1 MFVFTYFLGLFY
13 FISLGVL
20 HACVYVCITNFLGQL
35 RRWSMTWLIKYVDND
50 DDYMGTMVLEKKLGI
65 CYVIMLIEKESMWES
80 RFNHDLFGKIWALKR
95 LKNAYQSI
103 LFMCVRIFHDV
114 DSLELASDLLESTLM
129 YTIV

>member
-1 MFVFTYFLGLFY
+1 
-13 FISLGVL
+13 
-20 HACVYVCITNFLGQL
+20 
-35 RRWSMTWLIKYVDND
+35 MTWLIKYVDYD
-50 DDYMGTMVLEKKLGI
+50 DDCMGIIVLEFYFFVGI

-103 LFMCVRIFHDV
+103 LFMCVRISHDV